1 MILHFAHV
9 YISLLFPLPDFCIVS
24 ALSAEEDHIDARL
37 TLSSLLLE
45 EDRED
50 EAIILLSPPKSLGIK
65 FLTACSF
72 MYCNFFIDCCILCWK
87 LYWWWF
93 CDHSHFP
100 LLFQNQSP
108 IMVLRNT
115 NPGGLMG
122 KSEYN

>member
-87 LYWWWF
+87 LTGGGFAIILIFPFFFRTNLRSWF
-93 CDHSHFP
+93 FAIQT
-100 LLFQNQSP
+100 L
-108 IMVLRNT
+108 VA
-115 NPGGLMG
+115 
-122 KSEYN
+122 